1 MYFTFITVRD
11 NKLKIE
17 VGWRKIKQSKKFTA
31 PPPLPPHGLYFFCIT
46 SPIFFRY
53 VSEPPLLPSP
63 FRQPNLTRNKTK
75 VSFIS
80 GEYPYGDNNTC
91 SDTEG
96 SENGCK
102 D

>member
-31 PPPLPPHGLYFFCIT
+31 SPPPLMDC
-46 SPIFFRY
+46 IFFA
-53 VSEPPLLPSP
+53 SPPPFSLDIFQSPPPLLPSP
-63 FRQPNLTRNKTK
+63 FRQPNLTRNKTN

-80 GEYPYGDNNTC
+80 GE
-91 SDTEG
+91 
-96 SENGCK
+96 
-102 D
+102 